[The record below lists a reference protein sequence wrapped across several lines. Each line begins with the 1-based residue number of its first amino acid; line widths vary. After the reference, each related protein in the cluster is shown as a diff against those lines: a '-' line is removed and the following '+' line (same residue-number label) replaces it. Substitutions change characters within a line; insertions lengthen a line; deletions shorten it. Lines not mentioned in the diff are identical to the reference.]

1 MKRSYADLPLHGGK
15 APKWLFDR
23 MVKLAREISLSIIY
37 IFGEEEFLNRI
48 SDPFWFQAFGCV
60 LGFDW
65 HSSGVTTTVTGALK
79 EGLKY
84 EEKNIGIFF
93 AGGKGKRAINTPND
107 IESWIENGIID
118 FNLGENLKRYSR
130 LTAKVDTVGL
140 QDGFSIYHHFF
151 IYSKNGIWAVIE
163 QGMNEKM
170 KLARRYHWFSKE
182 LKSFVSDPH
191 KGIVS
196 EIKTNPLNLV
206 DSKIEKTRSDVL
218 LVSKEIKNEEALK
231 VLDDRKLKM
240 NFHHPIFNEDY
251 DEKRLNNLMSKIK
264 DYKPKNFEELI
275 LTKGLGEKSMRALT
289 LISHLIFGSE
299 LSFKDP
305 VTFSFAHGG
314 KDGYPYP
321 VDKKTY
327 DTSIEIL
334 KYAVE
339 KAKIKDLDK
348 LKILNTLS
356 KF

>member
-1 MKRSYADLPLHGGK
+1 
-15 APKWLFDR
+15 
-23 MVKLAREISLSIIY
+23 
-37 IFGEEEFLNRI
+37 
-48 SDPFWFQAFGCV
+48 
-60 LGFDW
+60 
-65 HSSGVTTTVTGALK
+65 
-79 EGLKY
+79 
-84 EEKNIGIFF
+84 
-93 AGGKGKRAINTPND
+93 
-107 IESWIENGIID
+107 
-118 FNLGENLKRYSR
+118 
-130 LTAKVDTVGL
+130 
-140 QDGFSIYHHFF
+140 
-151 IYSKNGIWAVIE
+151 
-163 QGMNEKM
+163 
-170 KLARRYHWFSKE
+170 
-182 LKSFVSDPH
+182 
-191 KGIVS
+191 
-196 EIKTNPLNLV
+196 
-206 DSKIEKTRSDVL
+206 L

>member
-1 MKRSYADLPLHGGK
+1 
-15 APKWLFDR
+15 
-23 MVKLAREISLSIIY
+23 
-37 IFGEEEFLNRI
+37 
-48 SDPFWFQAFGCV
+48 
-60 LGFDW
+60 
-65 HSSGVTTTVTGALK
+65 
-79 EGLKY
+79 
-84 EEKNIGIFF
+84 
-93 AGGKGKRAINTPND
+93 
-107 IESWIENGIID
+107 
-118 FNLGENLKRYSR
+118 
-130 LTAKVDTVGL
+130 
-140 QDGFSIYHHFF
+140 
-151 IYSKNGIWAVIE
+151 
-163 QGMNEKM
+163 
-170 KLARRYHWFSKE
+170 
-182 LKSFVSDPH
+182 
-191 KGIVS
+191 
-196 EIKTNPLNLV
+196 
-206 DSKIEKTRSDVL
+206 IEKTRSDIL

-275 LTKGLGEKSMRALT
+275 LTEGLGEKSMRALA

-327 DTSIEIL
+327 DKSIEIL

-356 KF
+356 NF

>member
-1 MKRSYADLPLHGGK
+1 MKRSYADLPLHRGK

-79 EGLKY
+79 EGLKD

-140 QDGFSIYHHFF
+140 QDDFSIYHHFF

-191 KGIVS
+191 KGIAS
-196 EIKTNPLNLV
+196 EIKINPLNLV
-206 DSKIEKTRSDVL
+206 DSKIGKTRSDIL

-275 LTKGLGEKSMRALT
+275 LTEGFGEKSMRALA
-289 LISHLIFGSE
+289 LISNLIFGSE

-327 DTSIEIL
+327 DKSIEIL

-356 KF
+356 NF